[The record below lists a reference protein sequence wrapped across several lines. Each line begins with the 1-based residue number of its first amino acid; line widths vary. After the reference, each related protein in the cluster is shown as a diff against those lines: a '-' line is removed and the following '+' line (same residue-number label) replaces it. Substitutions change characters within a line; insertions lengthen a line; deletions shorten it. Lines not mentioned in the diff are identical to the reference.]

1 VGQDWDV
8 NDPDLIKR
16 YWRQYQ
22 LSLSDA
28 VADREAADTLFQV
41 WEEVNEAAQFGRAGV
56 VELLVALAEA
66 APDDLA
72 LATLG
77 AGPIEDLITSHAE
90 EFVDELDDA
99 ARRSSPFRT
108 ALRNV
113 WYDESVDASIRGRL
127 QRFGTPL

>member
-1 VGQDWDV
+1 MGQDWDV

-108 ALRNV
+108 ALRREIVNTC
-113 WYDESVDASIRGRL
+113 G
-127 QRFGTPL
+127 